1 MQYIMKKNNVERL
14 ADTESAK
21 QNLEKLGYI
30 VINEK
35 LDSDKTETADQ
46 DMTSKKEVKRSPNSK
61 GD

>member
-35 LDSDKTETADQ
+35 LDSDKTETA
-46 DMTSKKEVKRSPNSK
+46 EKRSPNSK

>member
-30 VINEK
+30 VINGK

-46 DMTSKKEVKRSPNSK
+46 DMTSKKEAKRSPNSK